1 MPGVVKEEQYER
13 KRRRC
18 TFTLSD
24 QARNFLKNNVTNA
37 SRFVD
42 ELIKGA
48 EKGIQSA
55 IVTVSAIASGP
66 AEIRTQDLRHVKATS
81 YPADPSHESGEGV
94 EIQSGFKSDES
105 VKSFKNRAGTQTGES
120 LNDFYKRHKK
130 DFVAFMKTEKVSV
143 KTIKD
148 YISTLDRLKPI
159 SSPPDIGRYQEMYG
173 EVLSSKVE
181 KAVGKLLRYV
191 KVRQASTSFL
201 GYDHELWRVQFN
213 ALKAAAEESTDTSR
227 VKDLTPGE
235 IIAGYHRLDE
245 NLKPFYAF
253 LAYTGMRAE
262 QAYDVLTSW
271 RDEKVEEFSVKVDGK
286 AVKFCRY
293 ATSDVSR
300 GKKMSYYAFF
310 PTSLHKQIR
319 TYKLPNTLSTMVK
332 KIRELATADE
342 ARPINASN
350 LRKYAVNMLRRNQAV
365 DWDVAEYIQ
374 GRRPK
379 GVGQARYLSLKDLAT
394 EQYPIALHK
403 NMPDL
408 LNAPKPEGKKERP
421 RLAPVIE
428 PEVPTKGKDL
438 QALWVQHRDKFREW
452 CYDNDVGLVW
462 RTGKRGGT
470 SLYLSHPPKVIS
482 ALQNSPHVTK
492 PQDLKSSRR
501 TEVTALRMFVTEF
514 LPSVGEGRPLGFSP
528 SQWREAISYNKSE
541 KET

>member
-1 MPGVVKEEQYER
+1 MERKAKEKQYER
-13 KRRRC
+13 KRRKC

-24 QARNFLKNNVTNA
+24 QAREFLKKNVTNA

-42 ELIKGA
+42 ELILGA

-55 IVTVSAIASGP
+55 IVTVSAIGSGP
-66 AEIRTQDLRHVKATS
+66 DEILTQDLRHVKATS
-81 YPADPSHESGEGV
+81 YPADPSQDAGEGV
-94 EIQSGFKSDES
+94 EIRSGFKSGDS
-105 VKSFKNRAGTQTGES
+105 S
-120 LNDFYKRHKK
+120 LNDFYRRHKK
-130 DFVAFMKTEKVSV
+130 DFIAFMRMEKLSD
-143 KTIKD
+143 KTIRD

-173 EVLSSKVE
+173 EPLSSKVE

-191 KVRQASTSFL
+191 QVRQASTSFL
-201 GYDHELWRVQFN
+201 GYDHDLWRVQFN

-227 VKDLTPGE
+227 VKDLTSEE

-245 NLKPFYAF
+245 NLQPFYAF

-262 QAYDVLTSW
+262 QAYDVLASW
-271 RDEKVEEFSVKVDGK
+271 KDEKVEEFSVKVDGK
-286 AVKFCRY
+286 TVKFCRY

-310 PTSLHKQIR
+310 PASLRKQIK
-319 TYKLPNTLSTMVK
+319 TYQLPNTLSTMMK
-332 KIRELATADE
+332 KIRELATSDE

-408 LNAPKPEGKKERP
+408 LNAEKK
-421 RLAPVIE
+421 
-428 PEVPTKGKDL
+428 T
-438 QALWVQHRDKFREW
+438 
-452 CYDNDVGLVW
+452 
-462 RTGKRGGT
+462 
-470 SLYLSHPPKVIS
+470 
-482 ALQNSPHVTK
+482 
-492 PQDLKSSRR
+492 
-501 TEVTALRMFVTEF
+501 
-514 LPSVGEGRPLGFSP
+514 
-528 SQWREAISYNKSE
+528 
-541 KET
+541 